1 MPRFT
6 KSIRVPYRP
15 ADCFPLVSDIAAYP
29 QFIKWITAMR
39 VSGLREIGPGV
50 TECQGEAVVGFKG
63 FTERFTT
70 QVVADEAAQRVTA
83 SLVRGPFRKLF
94 AEWRIFETV
103 GGGADISLEIDYEFR
118 NPVIGFL
125 AAANHDLAVSR
136 ILEAFLTEARRRF
149 SAAPTA
155 SAPE

>member
-1 MPRFT
+1 MPRFS
-6 KSIRVPYRP
+6 KSIRVPYGP
-15 ADCFPLVSDIAAYP
+15 ADCFQLVSDIAKYP
-29 QFIKWITAMR
+29 DFIRWITAMR
-39 VSGLREIGPGV
+39 VSGQRDVQPGV
-50 TECQGEAVVGFKG
+50 TECQGEAMVGFKG

-70 QVVADEAAQRVTA
+70 QVVADEPAKRVTA

-103 GGGADISLEIDYEFR
+103 GGATDITLEIDYEFR

-125 AAANHDLAVSR
+125 AAANHDLATDR
-136 ILEAFLTEARRRF
+136 ILNAFLVEAQKRF
-149 SAAPTA
+149 VVPTA

>member
-1 MPRFT
+1 MPRFSQ
-6 KSIRVPYRP
+6 SIRVPYQP
-15 ADCFPLVSDIAAYP
+15 ADCFQLVSDIERYP

-39 VSGLREIGPGV
+39 VTGQRDIGPGV

-70 QVVADEAAQRVTA
+70 QVVADEAAARVTA

-125 AAANHDLAVSR
+125 AAANHDLAVDR
-136 ILEAFLTEARRRF
+136 ILNAFLVEAQARF
-149 SAAPTA
+149 GKNA
-155 SAPE
+155 SQ

>member
-1 MPRFT
+1 MPRFS
-6 KSIRVPYRP
+6 KSIRVPYGP
-15 ADCFPLVSDIAAYP
+15 ADCFQLVSDIAKYP
-29 QFIKWITAMR
+29 DFIRWITAMR
-39 VSGLREIGPGV
+39 VSGQRDVQPGV
-50 TECQGEAVVGFKG
+50 TECQGEAMVGFKG

-70 QVVADEAAQRVTA
+70 QVVADEPAKRVTA

-103 GGGADISLEIDYEFR
+103 GGAADITLEIDYEFR

-125 AAANHDLAVSR
+125 AAANHDLATDR
-136 ILEAFLTEARRRF
+136 ILHAFLVEAQNRF
-149 SAAPTA
+149 SVPTA

>member
-6 KSIRVPYRP
+6 KSIRVPYGR
-15 ADCFPLVSDIAAYP
+15 AECFQLVSDIAKYP
-29 QFIKWITAMR
+29 DFIRWITAMR
-39 VSGLREIGPGV
+39 VSDAREVQPGV

-63 FTERFTT
+63 FVERFTT
-70 QVVADEAAQRVTA
+70 QVVADEPAARVTA

-94 AEWRIFETV
+94 AEWRIFETS
-103 GGGADISLEIDYEFR
+103 GGASDISLEIDYEFR

-125 AAANHDLAVSR
+125 AAANHDLAVNR
-136 ILEAFLTEARRRF
+136 ILDAFLQEARKRF
-149 SAAPTA
+149 VSPSA

>member
-1 MPRFT
+1 MPRFS
-6 KSIRVPYRP
+6 KSIRVPYGP
-15 ADCFPLVSDIAAYP
+15 ADCFQLVSDIAKYP
-29 QFIKWITAMR
+29 DFIRWITAMR
-39 VSGLREIGPGV
+39 VSGQRDVQPGV
-50 TECQGEAVVGFKG
+50 TECQGEAMVGFKG

-70 QVVADEAAQRVTA
+70 QVVADEPAKRVTA

-103 GGGADISLEIDYEFR
+103 GGATDITLEIDYEFR

-125 AAANHDLAVSR
+125 AAANHDLATDR
-136 ILEAFLTEARRRF
+136 ILNAFLVEAQKRF
-149 SAAPTA
+149 VVLTA

>member
-1 MPRFT
+1 MPRFSQ
-6 KSIRVPYRP
+6 SIRVPYRP
-15 ADCFPLVSDIAAYP
+15 ADCFQLVSDIAAYP
-29 QFIKWITAMR
+29 RFIKWITAMR
-39 VSGLREIGPGV
+39 VTGLQHIGPGV

-70 QVVADEAAQRVTA
+70 QVVADEAAARVTA

-125 AAANHDLAVSR
+125 AAANHDLAVDR
-136 ILEAFLTEARRRF
+136 ILNAFLVEAQRRF
-149 SAAPTA
+149 GKSA
-155 SAPE
+155 SQ

>member
-1 MPRFT
+1 MPRFSQ
-6 KSIRVPYRP
+6 SIRVPYRP
-15 ADCFPLVSDIAAYP
+15 ADCFQLVSDIARYP

-39 VSGLREIGPGV
+39 VTGLRDIGPGV

-70 QVVADEAAQRVTA
+70 QVVADEAAARVTA

-125 AAANHDLAVSR
+125 AAANHDLAVDR
-136 ILEAFLTEARRRF
+136 ILNAFLVEAQARF
-149 SAAPTA
+149 GKNA
-155 SAPE
+155 SQ